1 MYAAYPQLA
10 QILRVGLPALLLA
23 QFIIWPIIG
32 LTFPHAGIIVA
43 ETTILWFIALY
54 IRRHQLV
61 AEDLL
66 LLNAT
71 PGVALLLTAPLAF
84 CCSLIV
90 AELDLYVAQFLR
102 RLDWSMPL
110 SFQKNLL
117 EIQLI
122 RDYAEAPL
130 GLAALVLVPALC
142 EELFFRGFVF
152 TGLYAHYGPRW
163 ALLGSSVFFA
173 GSHFNPW
180 QFLPLLVFG
189 LFLGALVHWTHSIY
203 PAILAHAI
211 NNLASV
217 AGINLRTYWGLEDFG
232 PSQHL
237 PLHLALL
244 ALLALLAGLFLLR
257 RQPTIMPLLIGRE
270 ASEEA
275 PPAHPPNDN

>member
-1 MYAAYPQLA
+1 MYAAYPHLA

-23 QFIIWPIIG
+23 QFIIWPIVG
-32 LTFPHAGIIVA
+32 LTFPHAGIIAA
-43 ETTILWFIALY
+43 ETTILLFMALY

-84 CCSLIV
+84 CSSLIV
-90 AELDLYVAQFLR
+90 AELDLYLAQFLR

-130 GLAALVLVPALC
+130 GVAALVLVPALC

-173 GSHFNPW
+173 GSHFDPW

-257 RQPTIMPLLIGRE
+257 RQPTIMPLVIGRE
-270 ASEEA
+270 ATEEA

>member
-1 MYAAYPQLA
+1 M
-10 QILRVGLPALLLA
+10 
-23 QFIIWPIIG
+23 
-32 LTFPHAGIIVA
+32 
-43 ETTILWFIALY
+43 
-54 IRRHQLV
+54 
-61 AEDLL
+61 
-66 LLNAT
+66 
-71 PGVALLLTAPLAF
+71 
-84 CCSLIV
+84 
-90 AELDLYVAQFLR
+90 
-102 RLDWSMPL
+102 
-110 SFQKNLL
+110 L

>member
-1 MYAAYPQLA
+1 MYAAYPHLA

-71 PGVALLLTAPLAF
+71 PGVALLLTASLAF

-90 AELDLYVAQFLR
+90 AEFDLYLAQFLR
-102 RLDWSMPL
+102 QLDWSMPL

-130 GLAALVLVPALC
+130 CVAALILVPALC

-217 AGINLRTYWGLEDFG
+217 AGINLRTYWGLEAFG

>member
-1 MYAAYPQLA
+1 MELQIIRSLA
-10 QILRVGLPALLLA
+10 DA
-23 QFIIWPIIG
+23 
-32 LTFPHAGIIVA
+32 
-43 ETTILWFIALY
+43 
-54 IRRHQLV
+54 
-61 AEDLL
+61 
-66 LLNAT
+66 
-71 PGVALLLTAPLAF
+71 PG
-84 CCSLIV
+84 
-90 AELDLYVAQFLR
+90 
-102 RLDWSMPL
+102 
-110 SFQKNLL
+110 
-117 EIQLI
+117 
-122 RDYAEAPL
+122 
-130 GLAALVLVPALC
+130 GLAALVLFPALC
-142 EELFFRGFVF
+142 EEPFVRGFVL

-173 GSHFNPW
+173 VSHFNPW

-217 AGINLRTYWGLEDFG
+217 AGINLRTYWGLEEDFG

-257 RQPTIMPLLIGRE
+257 RQPPIMPLLIGRE

-275 PPAHPPNDN
+275 PPAHPPNDK